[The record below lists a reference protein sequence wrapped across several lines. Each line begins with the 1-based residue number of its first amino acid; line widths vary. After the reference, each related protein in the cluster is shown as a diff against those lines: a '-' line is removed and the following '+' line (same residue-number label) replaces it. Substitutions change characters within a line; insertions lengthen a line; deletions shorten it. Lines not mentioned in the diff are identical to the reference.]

1 MRSAALIWRWIARL
15 KICRWWTRKCRTG
28 AYRATNE
35 GYYVLPVGYYAMSG
49 AEALWYARSR
59 HSSTDFDRGRRQQQ
73 VLRAVWRKA
82 KENGLLNNMVPL
94 WNEGSQY
101 IETDMTLEDVL
112 GLVPLA
118 LSIDPS
124 QIEDFT
130 LVRTYHTT
138 PWQPPDGSNVQIPN
152 YEPIR
157 QTLQDFYTPPTAN
170 QLVAERDRRS
180 AFATARRTRIGIAW
194 RRNGWYGMVSTRW
207 RWHGG

>member
-1 MRSAALIWRWIARL
+1 
-15 KICRWWTRKCRTG
+15 
-28 AYRATNE
+28 
-35 GYYVLPVGYYAMSG
+35 MSG

-59 HSSTDFDRGRRQQQ
+59 HSSSDFDRGRRQQQ

-82 KENGLLNNMVPL
+82 KDNGLLNNVIPL

-101 IETDMTLEDVL
+101 LETDMTLEDVL

-118 LSIDPS
+118 LSLDPS

-138 PWQPPDGSNVQIPN
+138 PWQPPDGSNVQLPN

-157 QTLQDFYTPPTAN
+157 QLLAGFLHAADRESAGRGSATISVRNGTAN
-170 QLVAERDRRS
+170 ANWDRVAADRLICGWLQR
-180 AFATARRTRIGIAW
+180 ARR
-194 RRNGWYGMVSTRW
+194 RR
-207 RWHGG
+207 GG